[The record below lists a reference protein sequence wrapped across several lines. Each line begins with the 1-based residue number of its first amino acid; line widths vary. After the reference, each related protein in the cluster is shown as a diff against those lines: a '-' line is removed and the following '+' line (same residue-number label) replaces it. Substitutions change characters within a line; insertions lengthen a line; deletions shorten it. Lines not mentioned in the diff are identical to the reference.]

1 MTADLPPDV
10 IIDTSAA
17 AAVRTPP
24 GLRVFGAV
32 YTLVYTFGVIAY
44 IALSV
49 YYDAFDYR
57 SQSESSLLAAV
68 WVLPFPIV
76 AHLLHFVLY
85 RSGRQRRQAIAR
97 RTATRIVSE
106 ATGAGYPLLDAW
118 QVERMLLAEDNG
130 PAPVHRDR
138 EGALPVPPAMGPPHR
153 RPVLRRR
160 RHPQRH
166 AGEHPPQRRVVV
178 DPESRRCRSTSNPSR
193 CSAPRRVPVGPH
205 RTVGVLTTRRA
216 AQRSPTASDWPTC
229 AEHHEPM
236 QFTAQLERDGSL
248 ILVFICQADPGSCPS
263 WDPDAGCNA
272 AIVVGGR
279 DLHPAGR
286 PASSSGTAVMA
297 GAPWLLGVHQAAADD
312 YSDALAEA
320 RADGVTVAG
329 QWGGRPA
336 WIQND
341 ETPDGYRF
349 VAMLDEDPLGVNF
362 GGGSAYVFAD
372 GHGHAKVLTQT

>member
-1 MTADLPPDV
+1 MPADV
-10 IIDTSAA
+10 IVDTSAA

-24 GLRVFGAV
+24 GLKVFGAV

-44 IALSV
+44 IAISV

-57 SQSESSLLAAV
+57 SQRESSLLAAA

-76 AHLLHFVLY
+76 AHLLHLVLY
-85 RSGRQRRQAIAR
+85 RSGRQRRQATAR
-97 RTATRIVSE
+97 RTATRVVAE
-106 ATGAGYPLLDAW
+106 ATAAGYPPLDAW

-130 PAPVHRDR
+130 PAPFTGTGKEPYRSLLRWD
-138 EGALPVPPAMGPPHR
+138 LPTDDASF
-153 RPVLRRR
+153 
-160 RHPQRH
+160 
-166 AGEHPPQRRVVV
+166 VVTAIRSGT
-178 DPESRRCRSTSNPSR
+178 PESIRLSAASSSTRSHGAAAAHRARAGLRLLGAYRSDFTAPLVSSR
-193 CSAPRRVPVGPH
+193 LGGLPAVHDGF
-205 RTVGVLTTRRA
+205 
-216 AQRSPTASDWPTC
+216 DWPTC
-229 AEHHEPM
+229 AEHDEPM
-236 QFTAQLERDGSL
+236 QFTAQLEYDGRL

-263 WDPDAGCNA
+263 WDPDAGSNA

-286 PASSSGTAVMA
+286 PASPSGTAVLT
-297 GAPWLLGVHQAAADD
+297 GEPWLLGVHQAGTDD
-312 YSDALAEA
+312 YSDALFEA
-320 RADGVTVAG
+320 GADGVTVAG
-329 QWGGRPA
+329 QWGGNPA

-349 VAMLDEDPLGVNF
+349 VAMLDEDPLGSNF

>member
-1 MTADLPPDV
+1 MPADV
-10 IIDTSAA
+10 IVDTSAA

-24 GLRVFGAV
+24 GLKVFGAV

-44 IALSV
+44 IAISV

-57 SQSESSLLAAV
+57 SQRESSLLAAA

-76 AHLLHFVLY
+76 AHLLHLVLY
-85 RSGRQRRQAIAR
+85 RSGRQRRQATAR
-97 RTATRIVSE
+97 RTATRVVAE
-106 ATGAGYPLLDAW
+106 ATAAGYPPLDAW

-130 PAPVHRDR
+130 PAPFTGTGKEPYRSLLRWD
-138 EGALPVPPAMGPPHR
+138 LPTDDPSF
-153 RPVLRRR
+153 
-160 RHPQRH
+160 
-166 AGEHPPQRRVVV
+166 VVTAIRSGT
-178 DPESRRCRSTSNPSR
+178 PESIRLSAASSSPRGHGAAAAHRARAGLRLLGAYRSDLTAPLVSSR
-193 CSAPRRVPVGPH
+193 LGGLPAVHDGF
-205 RTVGVLTTRRA
+205 
-216 AQRSPTASDWPTC
+216 DWPTC
-229 AEHHEPM
+229 AEHDEPM
-236 QFTAQLERDGSL
+236 QFTAQLEYDGSL

-263 WDPDAGCNA
+263 WDPDAGSNA

-286 PASSSGTAVMA
+286 PASPSGTAVLT
-297 GAPWLLGVHQAAADD
+297 GEPWLLGVHQAGADD
-312 YSDALAEA
+312 YSDALIEA

-329 QWGGRPA
+329 QWGGNPA

-349 VAMLDEDPLGVNF
+349 VAMLDEDPLGSNF

>member
-68 WVLPFPIV
+68 WVLPFPLV

-130 PAPVHRDR
+130 PAPYTGTGKEPYQSLLRWD
-138 EGALPVPPAMGPPHR
+138 LPTDDPSF
-153 RPVLRRR
+153 
-160 RHPQRH
+160 
-166 AGEHPPQRRVVV
+166 VVAAIRSGT
-178 DPESRRCRSTSNPSR
+178 PESIRLSAASSSTRSHDAVAVRRTRAGVRLLGAYRSDLTAPLVSSRLGGQPS
-193 CSAPRRVPVGPH
+193 VPDGF
-205 RTVGVLTTRRA
+205 
-216 AQRSPTASDWPTC
+216 DWPTC

-236 QFTAQLERDGSL
+236 QFTAQLEHDGSL

-297 GAPWLLGVHQAAADD
+297 GAPWLLGMHQAAADD

>member
-1 MTADLPPDV
+1 MPADV
-10 IIDTSAA
+10 IVDTSAA

-24 GLRVFGAV
+24 GLKVFGAV

-44 IALSV
+44 IAISV

-57 SQSESSLLAAV
+57 SQRESSLLAAA

-76 AHLLHFVLY
+76 AHLLHLVLY
-85 RSGRQRRQAIAR
+85 RSGRQRRQATAR
-97 RTATRIVSE
+97 RTATRVVAE
-106 ATGAGYPLLDAW
+106 AAAAGYPPLDAR

-130 PAPVHRDR
+130 PAPFTGTGKEPYRSLLRWD
-138 EGALPVPPAMGPPHR
+138 LPTDDPSF
-153 RPVLRRR
+153 
-160 RHPQRH
+160 
-166 AGEHPPQRRVVV
+166 VVTAIRSGT
-178 DPESRRCRSTSNPSR
+178 PESIRLSAASSATRGLGAAAAHRARAGLRLLGAFRSDLTAPLVSSR
-193 CSAPRRVPVGPH
+193 LGGLPAVHDGFN
-205 RTVGVLTTRRA
+205 
-216 AQRSPTASDWPTC
+216 WPTC
-229 AEHHEPM
+229 AEHDEPM
-236 QFTAQLERDGSL
+236 QFTAQLEYDGSL

-263 WDPDAGCNA
+263 WDPDAGSNA

-286 PASSSGTAVMA
+286 PASPSGTAVLT
-297 GAPWLLGVHQAAADD
+297 GEPWLLGVHQVGADD
-312 YSDALAEA
+312 YYEALIEA

-329 QWGGRPA
+329 QWGGNPA

-349 VAMLDEDPLGVNF
+349 VAMLDEDPLGSNF

>member
-1 MTADLPPDV
+1 MPADV
-10 IIDTSAA
+10 IVDTSAA

-24 GLRVFGAV
+24 GLKVFGAV

-44 IALSV
+44 IAISV

-57 SQSESSLLAAV
+57 SQRESSLLAAA

-76 AHLLHFVLY
+76 AHLLHLVLY
-85 RSGRQRRQAIAR
+85 RSGRQRRQATAR
-97 RTATRIVSE
+97 RTATRVVAE
-106 ATGAGYPLLDAW
+106 ATAAGYPPLDAL

-130 PAPVHRDR
+130 PAPFTGTGKEPYRSLLRWD
-138 EGALPVPPAMGPPHR
+138 LPTDDPSF
-153 RPVLRRR
+153 
-160 RHPQRH
+160 
-166 AGEHPPQRRVVV
+166 VVTAV
-178 DPESRRCRSTSNPSR
+178 RSGTPESIRLSAASSSTRGHGAAAAHRARAGLRLLGAYRSDLTAPLVSSR
-193 CSAPRRVPVGPH
+193 LGGLPAVHDGF
-205 RTVGVLTTRRA
+205 
-216 AQRSPTASDWPTC
+216 DWPTC
-229 AEHHEPM
+229 AEHDEPM
-236 QFTAQLERDGSL
+236 QFTAQLEYDGSL

-263 WDPDAGCNA
+263 WDPDAGSNA

-286 PASSSGTAVMA
+286 PASPSGTAVLT
-297 GAPWLLGVHQAAADD
+297 GEPWLLGVHQAGTDD
-312 YSDALAEA
+312 YSDALIEA

-329 QWGGRPA
+329 QWGGNPA

-349 VAMLDEDPLGVNF
+349 VAMLDEDPLGSNF

>member
-1 MTADLPPDV
+1 MPADV
-10 IIDTSAA
+10 IVDTSAA

-24 GLRVFGAV
+24 GLKVFGAV

-44 IALSV
+44 IAISV

-57 SQSESSLLAAV
+57 SQRESSLLAAA

-76 AHLLHFVLY
+76 AHLLHLVLY
-85 RSGRQRRQAIAR
+85 RSGRQRRQATAR
-97 RTATRIVSE
+97 RTATRVVAE
-106 ATGAGYPLLDAW
+106 ATAAGYPPLDAL

-130 PAPVHRDR
+130 PAPFTGTGKEPYRSLLRWDLPTDDPSFVVTAVRSGTPERIRLSAASSSTRGHGAAAAHRARAGLRLLGAYRSDLTAPLVSSRLGGLPAVHD
-138 EGALPVPPAMGPPHR
+138 GF
-153 RPVLRRR
+153 
-160 RHPQRH
+160 
-166 AGEHPPQRRVVV
+166 
-178 DPESRRCRSTSNPSR
+178 
-193 CSAPRRVPVGPH
+193 
-205 RTVGVLTTRRA
+205 
-216 AQRSPTASDWPTC
+216 DWPTC
-229 AEHHEPM
+229 AEHDEPM
-236 QFTAQLERDGSL
+236 QFTAQLEYDGSL

-263 WDPDAGCNA
+263 WDPDAGSNA

-286 PASSSGTAVMA
+286 PASPSGTAVLT
-297 GAPWLLGVHQAAADD
+297 GEPWLLGVHQAGADD
-312 YSDALAEA
+312 YSDALIEA

-329 QWGGRPA
+329 QWGGNPA

-349 VAMLDEDPLGVNF
+349 VAMLDEDPLGSNF

>member
-1 MTADLPPDV
+1 MPADV
-10 IIDTSAA
+10 IVDTSAA

-24 GLRVFGAV
+24 GLKVFGAV

-44 IALSV
+44 IAISV

-57 SQSESSLLAAV
+57 SQRESSLLAAA

-76 AHLLHFVLY
+76 AHLLHLVLY
-85 RSGRQRRQAIAR
+85 RSGRQRRQATAR
-97 RTATRIVSE
+97 QTATRVVAE
-106 ATGAGYPLLDAW
+106 ATAAGYPPLDAW

-130 PAPVHRDR
+130 PAPFTGTGKEPYRSLLR
-138 EGALPVPPAMGPPHR
+138 WELPTDDPSFLVTAIRSGT
-153 RPVLRRR
+153 
-160 RHPQRH
+160 
-166 AGEHPPQRRVVV
+166 
-178 DPESRRCRSTSNPSR
+178 PESIRLSAASSATRGHGAAAAHRARAGLRLLGAFRSDLTAPLVSSR
-193 CSAPRRVPVGPH
+193 LGGLPAVHDGF
-205 RTVGVLTTRRA
+205 
-216 AQRSPTASDWPTC
+216 DWPTC
-229 AEHHEPM
+229 AEHDEPM
-236 QFTAQLERDGSL
+236 QFTAQLEYDGSL

-263 WDPDAGCNA
+263 WDPDAGSNA

-286 PASSSGTAVMA
+286 PASPSGTAVLT
-297 GAPWLLGVHQAAADD
+297 GEPWLLGVHQAGTDD
-312 YSDALAEA
+312 YSDALFEA

-329 QWGGRPA
+329 QWGGNPA

-349 VAMLDEDPLGVNF
+349 VAMLDEDPLGSNF

>member
-1 MTADLPPDV
+1 MPADV
-10 IIDTSAA
+10 IVDTSAA

-24 GLRVFGAV
+24 GLKVFGAV

-44 IALSV
+44 IAISV

-57 SQSESSLLAAV
+57 SQRESSLLAAA

-76 AHLLHFVLY
+76 AHLLHLVLY
-85 RSGRQRRQAIAR
+85 RSGRQRRQATAR
-97 RTATRIVSE
+97 RTATRVVAE
-106 ATGAGYPLLDAW
+106 ATAAGYPPLDAR

-130 PAPVHRDR
+130 PAPFTGTGKEPYRSLLR
-138 EGALPVPPAMGPPHR
+138 WELPTDDPSF
-153 RPVLRRR
+153 
-160 RHPQRH
+160 
-166 AGEHPPQRRVVV
+166 VVTAIRSGT
-178 DPESRRCRSTSNPSR
+178 PESIRLSAASSATRSHGAAAAHRARAGLRLLGAYRSDLTAPLVSSR
-193 CSAPRRVPVGPH
+193 LGGLPAVHDGF
-205 RTVGVLTTRRA
+205 
-216 AQRSPTASDWPTC
+216 DWPTC
-229 AEHHEPM
+229 AEHDEPM
-236 QFTAQLERDGSL
+236 QFTAQLEYDGSL

-263 WDPDAGCNA
+263 WDPDAGSNA

-286 PASSSGTAVMA
+286 PASPSGTAVLTDES
-297 GAPWLLGVHQAAADD
+297 WLLGVHQAGADD
-312 YSDALAEA
+312 YSDALIEA

-329 QWGGRPA
+329 QWGGNPA

-349 VAMLDEDPLGVNF
+349 VAMLDEDPLGSNF